1 MPFLADFHI
10 HSRHSLATSGE
21 CTLEGLQRW
30 AQLKG
35 VTVVGTGDC
44 THPAWLAELRAK
56 LEPAAPGLYRLR
68 AEFAAPVDA
77 QVPGSCR
84 APVRFVLTTEIS
96 SIFRRHGRTRKVHS
110 LLLFPSLEAAAAMV
124 RRLEA
129 HAKLAGNG
137 RPTTRLEPRELLSM
151 GLECHPESILIPAH
165 IWTPWFS
172 LFGDKSGFDSLEEC
186 FGDLSGELF
195 ALETGLSSD
204 PPMNWRL
211 SALDRLTLV
220 SNSDLHS
227 PAGLARDANLFHG
240 APDYFRMRCGLRS
253 KDPAVCGGT
262 IDLFPEAGKYH
273 YDGHRNCGV
282 VLEPEETQE
291 LGGFCPKC
299 GKPLT
304 VGVLHRVVEL
314 ADRPKGFH
322 PANALPHEY
331 VIPLPELLAEIHGTA
346 ATAAKVKRHYMESL
360 TSFGAEMTILRVLPP
375 ETFERAGEAHLA
387 EAIRRVRRGE
397 VTREPGFD
405 GQYGRIRVF

>member
-1 MPFLADFHI
+1 MSFLADLHI
-10 HSRHSLATSGE
+10 HSRYSLATSDE

-35 VTVVGTGDC
+35 VSVVGTGDC
-44 THPAWLAELRAK
+44 THPGWLAELRAK

-77 QVPGSCR
+77 DLPPACR
-84 APVRFVLTTEIS
+84 APLFFVLTTEIS
-96 SIFRRHGRTRKVHS
+96 SIFRRDGKTRKVHS
-110 LLLFPSLEAAAAMV
+110 LILFPSIEAATAMI
-124 RRLEA
+124 RRLEP
-129 HAKLAGNG
+129 HAKLASNG

-151 GLECHPESILIPAH
+151 ALECDPESTLIPAH

-172 LFGDKSGFDSLEEC
+172 LLGDKSGFDSLEEC
-186 FGDLSGELF
+186 FGDLSGEVF

-227 PAGLARDANLFHG
+227 PAGLARDANLFLG
-240 APDYFRMRCGLRS
+240 EPDYYRMRCGLRS

-273 YDGHRNCGV
+273 YDGHRRCGV
-282 VLEPEETQE
+282 ALEPEETRK
-291 LGGFCPKC
+291 LDGLCPKC
-299 GKPLT
+299 GKALT
-304 VGVLHRVVEL
+304 IGVLHRVAEL
-314 ADRPKGFH
+314 ADRPKGFR
-322 PANALPHEY
+322 PPNALPHEY
-331 VIPLPELLAEIHGTA
+331 IIPLPELLAEIHGTA
-346 ATAAKVKRHYMESL
+346 ATAVKVRRHYLDLL
-360 TSFGAEMTILRVLPP
+360 TRFGPEMTILRAVPP
-375 ETFERAGEAHLA
+375 TTLDQGGEARVA
-387 EAIRRVRRGE
+387 EAVRRVRRGE